1 MKSKIEDKTLMIY
14 LEGRI
19 DSINSPKI
27 AADID
32 NELKKFE
39 FDKIILNAK
48 NLEYLSSAG
57 LRVILNLKKTHNNI
71 KLIKANQTVYEILDM
86 TGFTEMMEVDRI
98 YRKLA
103 VDDCQIIGKGA
114 KGTVYRYDAET
125 VVKVYNNPESLKEIQ
140 RERNLAK
147 EAFILGIPT
156 AISYDIARVDGKFGS
171 VFELLDAKSFSQLIA
186 GTPDNIDFYVSEY
199 ANLLKKI
206 NQTVIKPDSMPDYK
220 EMGFVWIDTAKEVLP
235 QEIYNKVYSMIKAT
249 PDKGTMLHCDY
260 HTNNLMFVNGE
271 TLIIDMDTLSHG
283 HPIFDLANI
292 YVAHVGFGELSSE
305 VVSDYLGYP
314 YDISVAVWKKFLP
327 LYLETTDENR
337 IKEVEDKTEL
347 LAYVRILRHMIR
359 RNEHKTEE
367 GKKKLIYFVDK
378 ITKLADRIDSFDF

>member
-1 MKSKIEDKTLMIY
+1 MKSKIEDNTLTIY

-19 DSINSPKI
+19 DSINSAKI

-32 NELKKFE
+32 DELKKFE

-98 YRKLA
+98 YRKLS

-199 ANLLKKI
+199 ANLLRKI

-235 QEIYNKVYSMIKAT
+235 QGIYNKVYSMIKAT

-359 RNEHKTEE
+359 RNEYETEE